1 MAEVFVASLEG
12 IEVFEVTVADQIF
25 VAQLVIGVR
34 MYRLNLKG
42 TCLQVFVAFVEEAF
56 VAVQAVVLFEVLT
69 SVDVATAEEY
79 GALEQELDG
88 FRLTI
93 VDGFGQAFALIQ
105 VFASCYLEE
114 LRFR

>member
-1 MAEVFVASLEG
+1 MASLEG

-25 VAQLVIGVR
+25 VAQLVIVVR

-56 VAVQAVVLFEVLT
+56 VAVQAVVLFEVLV
-69 SVDVATAEEY
+69 SAGVVVVEAF
-79 GALEQELDG
+79 LVLVREQDE